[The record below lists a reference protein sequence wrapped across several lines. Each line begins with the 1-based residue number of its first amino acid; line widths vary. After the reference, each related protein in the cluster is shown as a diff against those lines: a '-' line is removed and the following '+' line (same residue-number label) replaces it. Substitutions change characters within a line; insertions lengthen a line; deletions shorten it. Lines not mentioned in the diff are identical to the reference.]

1 MKKPLAIRLLLS
13 SFILGQNT
21 KIDSL
26 KARVESLEQEKQTID
41 DAVESIKTEIKAL
54 ELEEAKK
61 NLGFLMDEGIV
72 VTTTVKHATF
82 YVGDD
87 LPPSER
93 ISLGIGKQLTVYP
106 VAELMDPGY
115 CYRAIYGGKTG
126 WIYYRFFNEKS
137 FPELKPI
144 INAMSEK
151 LETIETKTKKNRTD
165 RMKIVAERKR
175 ARIFE
180 RYGEQAGSL
189 ILRKAIEIGMTKQMV
204 IAALGNPADKNITTN
219 RFGVNEQWVYR
230 GGRYEYVYI
239 DDGIVSS
246 FQTKY

>member
-1 MKKPLAIRLLLS
+1 MKKPLAILLLLS

-106 VAELMDPGY
+106 VAELMDLGY

-144 INAMSEK
+144 INEMSEK
-151 LETIETKTKKNRTD
+151 LETIKKKAKKNR
-165 RMKIVAERKR
+165 AERLKTVAGERR
-175 ARIFE
+175 ANILKK
-180 RYGEQAGSL
+180 YGMKTGTL
-189 ILRKAIEIGMTKQMV
+189 ILENKIEVGMTKQMV
-204 IAALGNPADKNITTN
+204 IAALGNPIDKNITTN

-230 GGRYEYVYI
+230 GGKIRVCLY
-239 DDGIVSS
+239 
-246 FQTKY
+246 